1 MRRLLSL
8 LALSSNARAFAPA
21 RRHITGATRLS
32 ATRGE
37 LDALTV
43 PQLKELL
50 RGLHG
55 RDAALAHHV
64 IRLAIGAQRH
74 AERMI
79 GAAGGARRPLRAC
92 DSALEFAQQFSE
104 QELYAIGV

>member
-50 RGLHG
+50 R
-55 RDAALAHHV
+55 
-64 IRLAIGAQRH
+64 
-74 AERMI
+74 
-79 GAAGGARRPLRAC
+79 AGGFKVGGRKAELIERLLGPGEIEDEDCDVPMAVTAMTPTVLIEAC
-92 DSALEFAQQFSE
+92 KS
-104 QELYAIGV
+104 

>member
-1 MRRLLSL
+1 MIGTMRRLLSL

-50 RGLHG
+50 RAGGFKVGG
-55 RDAALAHHV
+55 RKAELIDRILA
-64 IRLAIGAQRH
+64 GG
-74 AERMI
+74 
-79 GAAGGARRPLRAC
+79 GAAPAAAAPLAAAPAAAPAAPAVLIAAC
-92 DSALEFAQQFSE
+92 KS
-104 QELYAIGV
+104 

>member
-50 RGLHG
+50 R
-55 RDAALAHHV
+55 
-64 IRLAIGAQRH
+64 
-74 AERMI
+74 
-79 GAAGGARRPLRAC
+79 AGGFKVGGRKAELIERLLGPGEIEDELDCDVPMAVTALTPTVLIEAC
-92 DSALEFAQQFSE
+92 KS
-104 QELYAIGV
+104 